1 MRPSAQSGSFII
13 LCNYESGSQIGKR
26 NAESLGYGLP
36 LWQIPIIIKDCNGN
50 DLELG
55 IIMNIVVD
63 GYNICV
69 KTTGTGD
76 KTVVILQGWGTD
88 LGVYDSV
95 AGAIDGSRYRVI
107 QFDFPGF
114 GGSDEPKEPWDVDGF
129 ADFFCKFM
137 ETMQIKQATL
147 IGHSYGGRVI
157 IKLAARESIPF
168 EITNIILIDSAGV
181 LPVRTTAQ
189 KWKIR
194 KYKIL
199 KKFLNMKLIYAM
211 FPEVIDDWRS
221 RQGSADYRNATP
233 MMRQCMVKA
242 VNEDL
247 TKLLPKIR
255 QEVLLIWG
263 DQDTATPI
271 RDAHIMEEKIPNCG
285 LAVIPGTGH
294 FSFLEKPAQFRGIM
308 EAYLK

>member
-1 MRPSAQSGSFII
+1 
-13 LCNYESGSQIGKR
+13 
-26 NAESLGYGLP
+26 
-36 LWQIPIIIKDCNGN
+36 
-50 DLELG
+50 
-55 IIMNIVVD
+55 MNIEVD
-63 GYNICV
+63 GYNICY
-69 KTTGTGD
+69 KITGTGE

-95 AGAIDGSRYRVI
+95 AAAVNGEKYRVI

-114 GGSDEPKEPWDVDGF
+114 GGSDEPKEAWDVDGF
-129 ADFFCKFM
+129 ADFFCRFM
-137 ETMQIKQATL
+137 EVLEVKQATL

-157 IKLAARESIPF
+157 IKLAARESLPF
-168 EITNIILIDSAGV
+168 EITNIILIDSAGIM
-181 LPVRTTAQ
+181 PKRSAAQ

-194 KYKIL
+194 RYKIL
-199 KKFLNMKLIYAM
+199 KKILNMKLIYAL

-247 TKLLPKIR
+247 TELLPKIK

-263 DQDTATPI
+263 DKDTATPI
-271 RDAHIMEEKIPNCG
+271 GDAYIMEERIPNCG

>member
-1 MRPSAQSGSFII
+1 
-13 LCNYESGSQIGKR
+13 
-26 NAESLGYGLP
+26 
-36 LWQIPIIIKDCNGN
+36 
-50 DLELG
+50 
-55 IIMNIVVD
+55 MNIVVD

-69 KTTGTGD
+69 KITGTGD

-95 AGAIDGSRYRVI
+95 AGVIDGSRYRVI

-129 ADFFCKFM
+129 ADFFCRFM
-137 ETMQIKQATL
+137 EVMQVKQATL

-181 LPVRTTAQ
+181 LPVRTAAQ

-247 TKLLPKIR
+247 TELLPKIR

>member
-1 MRPSAQSGSFII
+1 M
-13 LCNYESGSQIGKR
+13 
-26 NAESLGYGLP
+26 
-36 LWQIPIIIKDCNGN
+36 WQIPIIIKDCNGN

-95 AGAIDGSRYRVI
+95 AGAIDGIRYRVI